1 MKRPHEPL
9 GLILLAAAFAA
20 CATLPPP
27 TAEEIR
33 AEAIPGVELPAAWKK
48 ASTQGEVQDNWLAT
62 FADPTLDALVAE
74 ALLRNH
80 DLRIAATRVEQAMAQ
95 ADVARA
101 ALWPAINLLGT
112 GGLKLGG
119 GDLVSA
125 LQGVLLGISWEPDL
139 WGRLRYGRDAA
150 ESSLAAAQ
158 ADYEFARQALAAT
171 VARSWFYASQAFLL
185 RGIADETVTAAQQ
198 LVALAQQRSTIG
210 IGTEQDVAKAQAALA
225 EFEDARSQLAL
236 AYEQALRALE
246 LLLGRYPATELQA
259 RAELPALPGQVP
271 AGMPLEMLERRP
283 DIFAAERRVAAAFQ
297 RVGEA
302 KGARLPNI
310 SLNASAGVIASD
322 IIELKSDFEN
332 PTGGVGARFVAP
344 IYQGGAL
351 DAQVEIRT
359 AQQREAVA
367 DYGKRVLEA
376 LGEVEDALASGHV
389 LAERRGALER
399 VLAQNE
405 RALALE
411 RDSYRI
417 GRSDLRAV
425 QQQVLAVL
433 SSRSALT
440 SLLAAELAQR
450 VNLHLV
456 LGGSFMTREQSAPAG
471 GGR

>member
-1 MKRPHEPL
+1 VKRLHEPF
-9 GLILLAAAFAA
+9 GLLLAAAFAG

-33 AEAIPGVELPAAWKK
+33 GEALPGVAIPANWKK
-48 ASTQGEVQDNWLAT
+48 DPTAGAVQDNWLAT
-62 FADPTLDALVAE
+62 FADPTLDALVVE
-74 ALLRNH
+74 ALQHNH
-80 DLRIAATRVEQAMAQ
+80 DLRIAAARVEQAMAQ

-119 GDLVSA
+119 GDLMSA

-158 ADYEFARQALAAT
+158 ADFEFARQALAAS
-171 VARSWFYASQAFLL
+171 VARSWFYATQAFLL
-185 RGIADETVTAAQQ
+185 RGIADEVVAASQQ
-198 LVALAQQRSTIG
+198 LVELAQQRSTVG
-210 IGTEQDVAKAQAALA
+210 IGTEQDVAKAQASLA
-225 EFEDARSQLAL
+225 QFEEARSQLVL

-246 LLLGRYPATELQA
+246 LLLGRYPATEVQV
-259 RAELPALPGQVP
+259 RADLPALPGAVP
-271 AGMPLEMLERRP
+271 AGMPLVMLERRP
-283 DIFAAERRVAAAFQ
+283 DIVAAERRVAAAFQ

-302 KGARLPNI
+302 KAAKLPNI
-310 SLNASAGVIASD
+310 SLNASAAAIASD
-322 IIELKSDFEN
+322 VLQLKADYDN
-332 PTGGVGARFVAP
+332 PTFGAGARFVAP
-344 IYQGGAL
+344 VYQGGAL
-351 DAQVEIRT
+351 DAQVDIRT

-367 DYGKRVLEA
+367 DYGKRVLKA
-376 LGEVEDALASGHV
+376 LGEVEDALSSGHV
-389 LAERRGALER
+389 LADRREALER

-411 RDSYRI
+411 QDAYRI

-425 QQQVLAVL
+425 QQQMLAVD

-440 SLLAAELAQR
+440 SLRAAELAQR

-456 LGGSFMTREQSAPAG
+456 LGGSFVTREQPPAPG
-471 GGR
+471 DGR

>member
-1 MKRPHEPL
+1 VKRLHEPL
-9 GLILLAAAFAA
+9 GLLLAAAFAG

-27 TAEEIR
+27 RAEEIR
-33 AEAIPGVELPAAWKK
+33 GDALPGVAIPDNWKK
-48 ASTQGEVQDNWLAT
+48 GPTAGSVQDNWLAT

-74 ALLRNH
+74 ALQRNH

-158 ADYEFARQALAAT
+158 ADFEFARQALAAT
-171 VARSWFYASQAFLL
+171 VARSWFYATQAFLL
-185 RGIADETVTAAQQ
+185 RGIADEVVAAAQQ
-198 LVALAQQRSTIG
+198 LVELAQQRSTVG
-210 IGTEQDVAKAQAALA
+210 IGTEQDVAKAQATLA
-225 EFEDARSQLAL
+225 EFQDARSQLAL
-236 AYEQALRALE
+236 AHEQALRALE

-259 RAELPALPGQVP
+259 RADLPSLPGPVP
-271 AGMPLEMLERRP
+271 AGMPLGMLERRP
-283 DIFAAERRVAAAFQ
+283 DIIAAERRVAAAFQ

-302 KGARLPNI
+302 KGAKLPNI
-310 SLNASAGVIASD
+310 SLNASAAVIASD
-322 IIELKSDFEN
+322 IVELKSDFEN
-332 PTGGVGARFVAP
+332 PTGGAGARFIAP

-351 DAQVEIRT
+351 DANVEIRT

-367 DYGKRVLEA
+367 DYGKRVLKA

-389 LAERRGALER
+389 LAERREALER

-411 RDSYRI
+411 QDAYRI

-425 QQQVLAVL
+425 QQQMLAVD

-440 SLLAAELAQR
+440 SLRAAELAQR

-456 LGGSFMTREQSAPAG
+456 LGGSFVTREQPPAPAG
-471 GGR
+471 GR

>member
-9 GLILLAAAFAA
+9 GLLLLAAFAA

-33 AEAIPGVELPAAWKK
+33 ADALPGVAIPANWKRDS
-48 ASTQGEVQDNWLAT
+48 AQGTVQDNWLAT
-62 FADPTLDALVAE
+62 FGDPTLDALVAE
-74 ALLRNH
+74 ALQRNH
-80 DLRIAATRVEQAMAQ
+80 DLRIAAARVEQAMAQ

-101 ALWPAINLLGT
+101 SLWPAINLLGT

-119 GDLVSA
+119 GDLMSA

-158 ADYEFARQALAAT
+158 ADFEFARQALAAT
-171 VARSWFYASQAFLL
+171 VARSWFYATQALLL
-185 RGIADETVTAAQQ
+185 RGIADEVVAAAQQ
-198 LVALAQQRSTIG
+198 LVELAQQRSTVG
-210 IGTEQDVAKAQAALA
+210 IGTEQDVAKAQASLA
-225 EFEDARSQLAL
+225 EFEEARSQLAL
-236 AYEQALRALE
+236 AHEQALRALE

-259 RAELPALPGQVP
+259 RADLPSLPGPVP
-271 AGMPLEMLERRP
+271 AGMPLGMLERRP
-283 DIFAAERRVAAAFQ
+283 DIIASERRVAAAFQ

-302 KGARLPNI
+302 KAARLPNI
-310 SLNASAGVIASD
+310 SLNASASVIASD
-322 IIELKSDFEN
+322 VVELKSDFEN
-332 PTGGVGARFVAP
+332 PTFGAGGRFVAP
-344 IYQGGAL
+344 VYQGGAL
-351 DAQVEIRT
+351 DAQVDIRT

-367 DYGKRVLEA
+367 DYGRRVLKA

-389 LAERRGALER
+389 LADRREALER

-425 QQQVLAVL
+425 QQQLLAVH

-440 SLLAAELAQR
+440 SLRAAELAQR

-456 LGGSFMTREQSAPAG
+456 LGGSFVVREQPSTPG
-471 GGR
+471 DGR